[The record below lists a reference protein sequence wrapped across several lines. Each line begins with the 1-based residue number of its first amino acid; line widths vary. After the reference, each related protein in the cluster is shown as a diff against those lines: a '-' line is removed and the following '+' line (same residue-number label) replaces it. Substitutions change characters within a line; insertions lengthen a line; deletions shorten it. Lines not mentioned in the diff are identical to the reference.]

1 MAFTGPVEDRLA
13 IRELIEGYADAVCQA
28 DPVAWGALW
37 AEDGIWEMPDYPQF
51 GTISGREPIVAM
63 WQAAMAQYPG
73 VLFVATPGAIVVTGD
88 EAVVRSYTSEVY
100 DDKQTGKTTRDRG
113 LYDDVVVKRNGQWLF
128 KRRRFK
134 KLHSA

>member
-1 MAFTGPVEDRLA
+1 
-13 IRELIEGYADAVCQA
+13 VCQA